1 MARTEREIAHDNII
15 KNFTEEAQKLCAQ
28 AIENVANSRQDA
40 SFSVSVRLEPSGEEG
55 ADVKATTKGR
65 ITLST
70 PQQTDHYSIDGQT
83 RLED

>member
-15 KNFTEEAQKLCAQ
+15 KGLTGTAEKLCTQ
-28 AIENVANSRQDA
+28 AIENVATARQDA
-40 SFSVSVRLEPSGEEG
+40 SFSVTVKLEPSGEEG
-55 ADVKATTKGR
+55 ADIKVTTKGR

-70 PQQTDHYSIDGQT
+70 PQETDHYSIDGQT